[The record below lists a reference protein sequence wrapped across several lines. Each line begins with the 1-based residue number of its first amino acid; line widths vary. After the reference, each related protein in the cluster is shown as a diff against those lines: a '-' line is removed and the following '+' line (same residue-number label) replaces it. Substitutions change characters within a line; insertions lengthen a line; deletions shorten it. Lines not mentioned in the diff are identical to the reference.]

1 MSHKVPQII
10 RSQVARRAQFKCE
23 YCLMP
28 EELSFLPFQIDHIIS
43 LEHGGGSEIDNLA
56 YSCPHCN
63 QHKGSDLSTFLEH
76 YQDIERL
83 FNPRID
89 QWNGHFEVSSG
100 EIRSI
105 SRIGKATVK
114 LLRMNEPERLA
125 IRRILAEVGLYP

>member
-63 QHKGSDLSTFLEH
+63 QHKGSDLSTF
-76 YQDIERL
+76 
-83 FNPRID
+83 
-89 QWNGHFEVSSG
+89 
-100 EIRSI
+100 
-105 SRIGKATVK
+105 SRISKDFLILVLTSGMVILK
-114 LLRMNEPERLA
+114 LALEKSGLFPELVRRRLNFC
-125 IRRILAEVGLYP
+125 G